1 VSILKAAVANVMIT
15 KILQSPFVRFL
26 LHLAVIASAVWFAV
40 YLRLNLDVGIP
51 LDPPLNVQVLYVA
64 ALIIY
69 PALLLL
75 LSFYDPRRTYRA
87 VDEYQILTVSSII
100 SGVALGFAILFIE
113 RELSRLLLVYFFVIE
128 FALMFFVQIAL
139 RLMRR
144 KTGGDDVDLSGPSP
158 MNGYQRAI
166 KRSVD
171 VILSLAI
178 LTVTLPVM
186 AMIAV
191 LIKLDSSGPVLF
203 RQVRVGEGGRRFG
216 ILKFRSMTTDAEDR
230 FGEILKSAENG
241 GIVHKH
247 RDDPRV
253 TRIGSLLRRTSL
265 DELPQLINVLNGDMS
280 LVGPRPELPVF
291 VERYEPWQRERLLVP
306 QGMTGWWQVNGRSD
320 KPLHLNTDHDIYY
333 VRNYSLLLDL
343 QILLKTVWVVM
354 RAKGAF

>member
-1 VSILKAAVANVMIT
+1 M
-15 KILQSPFVRFL
+15 
-26 LHLAVIASAVWFAV
+26 LHLAVIASAVWISVF
-40 YLRLNLDVGIP
+40 LRLNLDVGFP
-51 LDPPLNVQVLYVA
+51 LDPPLNVRVLYIA
-64 ALIIY
+64 ALTIY

-87 VDEYQILTVSSII
+87 VDEYQILTVSSIL
-100 SGVALGFAILFIE
+100 SGVALGFVILFIE
-113 RELSRLLLVYFFVIE
+113 RDLSRLLLVYFFVIE
-128 FALMFFVQIAL
+128 FVLMFSLQVIL
-139 RLMRR
+139 RLVRR
-144 KTGGDDVDLSGPSP
+144 KSGGDGSNLNGPSP

-166 KRSVD
+166 KRTVD
-171 VILSLAI
+171 VTLSLAI
-178 LTVTLPVM
+178 LAVTFPVM
-186 AMIAV
+186 AIIAA
-191 LIKLDSSGPVLF
+191 LIKLDSPGSVLF

-216 ILKFRSMTTDAEDR
+216 ILKFRSMTFDAENR
-230 FGEILKSAENG
+230 FEENLQSTPNG
-241 GIVHKH
+241 NLLHK
-247 RDDPRV
+247 RRNDPRV
-253 TRIGSLLRRTSL
+253 TRIGALLRRTSL
-265 DELPQLINVLNGDMS
+265 DELPQLINVLTGDMS